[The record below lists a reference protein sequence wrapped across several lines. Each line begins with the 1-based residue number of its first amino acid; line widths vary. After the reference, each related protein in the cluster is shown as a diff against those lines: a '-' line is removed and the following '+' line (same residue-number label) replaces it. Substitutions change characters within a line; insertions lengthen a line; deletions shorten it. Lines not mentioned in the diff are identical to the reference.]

1 MAERRMLSRTIL
13 DSDKFLDMPL
23 TTQALYIHLIM
34 NADDDGFL
42 NNSQKI
48 TRMIGAG
55 KKRL

>member
-42 NNSQKI
+42 NNSQKNNKDD
-48 TRMIGAG
+48 RNR
-55 KKRL
+55 KKGL